1 MFTQEEIVFLHLKNE
16 SLGLIQEEK
25 LFELSAIP
33 QNVHSFHLR
42 SPNFLRMSKHMLA

>member
-33 QNVHSFHLR
+33 ENVHSFHLW
-42 SPNFLRMSKHMLA
+42 SPHFFANV